1 MKELYKVRNLSLSVL
16 DSESEPTCMNLTCE
30 FGAIIEEEG
39 ILFLETYVFDEK
51 TFQNIFKAKNLS
63 HIFKGQMIT
72 FDNIEIEIPLMS
84 LNEMTTHE
92 NKLTY

>member
-1 MKELYKVRNLSLSVL
+1 MKELYKVRNISLSVL

-51 TFQNIFKAKNLS
+51 TF
-63 HIFKGQMIT
+63 
-72 FDNIEIEIPLMS
+72 
-84 LNEMTTHE
+84 
-92 NKLTY
+92 